1 MQIEGR
7 AGIQEH
13 TRQDSHPGK
22 GHQID
27 RQAKPQRQ
35 TGQGNDDKDLQAEE
49 EHHGRLAGI
58 VRTEDRQINH
68 KQTQEQYHQNRLA
81 QEREF
86 LLLIACILIF
96 VCTIEGLQHLV
107 GTLVNDLALL
117 DDSFILLHHT
127 YGRRERS

>member
-1 MQIEGR
+1 MQRESR

-27 RQAKPQRQ
+27 RQAKPKRQ
-35 TGQGNDDKDLQAEE
+35 TSQGDDDKDLQAEE
-49 EHHGRLAGI
+49 KHHRSPAGI
-58 VRTEDRQINH
+58 VRTEDSQINH
-68 KQTQEQYHQNRLA
+68 KQTQEQYHENRLT
-81 QEREF
+81 QKREF

-96 VCTIEGLQHLV
+96 VCTLEGLQHLV

-117 DDSFILLHHT
+117 DDSFVLLHHT
-127 YGRRERS
+127 YGRR